1 MKTENFRNY
10 GKCAVFERGGVKL
23 MVTLDV
29 GPRIIWFG
37 TDEFNFMNED
47 LDRNVQKGGEFFD
60 EHYGKGATWYL
71 YGGHRVWKSPED
83 LETYTPDNFPVE
95 ADVRG
100 NGGTFTCRVAKWL
113 GKVAGLCSG
122 CRDRGKRRG
131 DGAQHRHEQERGA
144 HPRGVGAHGGKKGRH
159 AGAPPQ

>member
-1 MKTENFRNY
+1 MKTENFKNY

-47 LDRNVQKGGEFFD
+47 LERNVQKGGEFFD

-100 NGGTFTCRVAKWL
+100 NGGTFTWDGCDLEGRRVA
-113 GKVAGLCSG
+113 SG
-122 CRDRGKRRG
+122 VYMVLTATENG
-131 DGAQHRHEQERGA
+131 DSGTVCKIA
-144 HPRGVGAHGGKKGRH
+144 VIK
-159 AGAPPQ
+159 